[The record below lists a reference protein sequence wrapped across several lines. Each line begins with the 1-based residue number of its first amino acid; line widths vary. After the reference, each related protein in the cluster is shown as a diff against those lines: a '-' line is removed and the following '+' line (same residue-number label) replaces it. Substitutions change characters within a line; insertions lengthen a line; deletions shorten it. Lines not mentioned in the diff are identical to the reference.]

1 MSSRLPASL
10 LALLA
15 ALSSQW
21 AAAEHSKL
29 ETVLVTA
36 TREARQLQDVAASVG
51 VLGQDELEAVN
62 PGHSAELLNRIPGV
76 NIVQLGSSGEGAAA
90 AIRQPVSYGPVYLYL
105 ENGVPTRS
113 AGFFNHNALYE
124 VNTALGNGV
133 EVIKGP
139 GSALYG
145 SDAIGAVINSLVGQP
160 PSQDRASVSVEA
172 GEHDWLRAQLRTASV
187 GDENSY
193 TLSAS
198 LSHNGGWRD
207 NTDSERQELVASWYR
222 QLGERWTVNTVA
234 SGSVINMATGGSGL
248 RYDDFRNDP
257 QQAGNTIGF
266 RDVKAF
272 RLSSAFEKTTHKGLL
287 SLTPYLRSNQLDYIA
302 TWTLNTGRVQP
313 PPPWCPSCPA
323 ALDSQD
329 AHINQSGHDSLGLL
343 AKFRRDFAESSFY
356 IAGVDIDVSR
366 GDTRQDYIERSDN
379 DPGNYWQSY
388 RRAGR
393 LYDFTVDFT
402 SVSPYV
408 HIEHQLSSRL
418 RATAGLRYDA
428 IRYDYRDHLSGP
440 DTPLHLRPRDQAI
453 DFEHLSPKLGL
464 IYDINERLNAYLAYR
479 HAFRIPSAGQ
489 LFRSGSTQDSTALEP
504 VKADSIEVGLRGEWG
519 HRGSFEISLYDM
531 RKEDDIL
538 SIQDTGTGARRNTNA
553 GETRHRGIELG
564 VAQRLGSSLDVSV
577 AYSRNQHEYR
587 DWVDR
592 SGDFSGN
599 DMPDAPRSFA
609 NIRLN
614 YHPLALKG
622 GYLEVEWS
630 HQGPHWLD
638 EANGDDGNANDR
650 DRYKGHA
657 LLNLRAEYPLS
668 DTLSVYG
675 RVLNVDD
682 RRYAETTSKWG
693 PSYTPGRPRTAI
705 LGVKV
710 DW

>member
-1 MSSRLPASL
+1 MSYPLRSGLV
-10 LALLA
+10 ALLA
-15 ALSSQW
+15 GLYSAT
-21 AAAEHSKL
+21 AVAEHAKL

-76 NIVQLGSSGEGAAA
+76 NIVQLGSSGEGTAA

-133 EVIKGP
+133 EIIKGP

-160 PSQDRASVSVEA
+160 PAEDRLSVSVEG
-172 GEHDWLRAQLRTASV
+172 GEHDWWRGQLRAATRGEVDSF
-187 GDENSY
+187 

-198 LSHNGGWRD
+198 ASNSGGWRD
-207 NTDSERQELVASWYR
+207 HTDSERQEVVASWYR
-222 QLGERWTVNTVA
+222 QLGNHWSVNSVA

-248 RYDDFRNDP
+248 QYDDYMARP
-257 QQAGNTIGF
+257 EQAGNTIGF

-272 RLSSAFEKTTHKGLL
+272 RASSAFEKQLDHGSL
-287 SLTPYLRSNQLDYIA
+287 SFTPYLRSNQLEYLA

-329 AHINQSGHDSLGLL
+329 AHINRSGHDSVGLL
-343 AKFRRDFAESSFY
+343 AKLRQDFADSSFV
-356 IAGVDIDVSR
+356 IVGVDIDLTR
-366 GDTRQDYIERSDN
+366 GKTEQDYIERTDS

-388 RRAGR
+388 RRAGK
-393 LYDFTVDFT
+393 LYDYRVDF
-402 SVSPYV
+402 SAVSPYV
-408 HIEHQLSSRL
+408 HLEHQLSARL
-418 RATAGLRYDA
+418 RATAGLRYDQ
-428 IRYDYRDHLSGP
+428 IRYDYDDQLSAP
-440 DTPLHLRPRDQAI
+440 DTALHRRPADQAVE
-453 DFEHLSPKLGL
+453 FEHLSPKLGL
-464 IYDINERLNAYLAYR
+464 IYDINDRLNAYFAYR
-479 HAFRIPSAGQ
+479 HAFRIPAAGQ
-489 LFRSGSTQDSTALEP
+489 LFRSGSTQDSTELDP
-504 VKADSIEVGLRGEWG
+504 VKADSLELGLRGEWG
-519 HRGSFEISLYDM
+519 QGGSFEVSVYDM
-531 RKEDDIL
+531 RKRDDIL
-538 SIQDTGTGARRNTNA
+538 SVQDTGTGVRRNTNA

-564 VAQRLGSSLDVSV
+564 LGQRLGDSLDVNI
-577 AYSRNQHEYR
+577 AYSRNQHEFR
-587 DWVDR
+587 EWVDR
-592 SGDFSGN
+592 SGDYSGN

-614 YHPLALKG
+614 YHPIALKG
-622 GYLEVEWS
+622 GYIELEWS

-638 EANGDDGNANDR
+638 EANDDDGNSSDR

-657 LLNLRAEYPLS
+657 LMNLRAEYPL
-668 DTLSVYG
+668 TERLTVYG
-675 RVLNVDD
+675 RVLNLDD

-705 LGVKV
+705 LGARI